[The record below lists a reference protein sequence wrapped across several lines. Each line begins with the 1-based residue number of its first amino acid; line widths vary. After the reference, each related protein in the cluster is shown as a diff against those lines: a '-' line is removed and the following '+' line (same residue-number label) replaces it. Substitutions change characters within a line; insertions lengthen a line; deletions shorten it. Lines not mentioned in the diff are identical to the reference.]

1 MTTVEA
7 TETEIPREVWRL
19 AWLIACGAFA
29 TGLDT
34 SVVHVALRTI
44 QLEYDV
50 TLAAAQWVSTSYLI
64 ALAVSLPVCG
74 WLGDR
79 LGTGRLW
86 LGALAAFT
94 VASGLCAA
102 APSLELL
109 VAARVLQGLAAGLL
123 VPAGQ
128 TILGRAVGPGR
139 LGRVMSRLG
148 MAVALAPA
156 LGPVLGGLL
165 LDDLGWRW
173 LFLVNLPIGAV
184 VLLAARRLLPTP
196 PGSAGTPL
204 DGVGL
209 AALSIGLPCTV
220 YGLTALGAGGFHPV
234 PILVIGLAAL
244 ALYVVRSRFRPE
256 PLLDLGL
263 LRIPAFRAA
272 GATMAVAGVLIFGST
287 LLYPLYFQLARHED
301 VLTTGLLTFALGL
314 GTALTLPRA
323 GRLVDRY
330 GGGRVALAGGLLDL
344 AVSIEL
350 VSVGVDQP
358 ILVIQLL
365 LLLQGA
371 GTALLAVPL
380 TVAAYAAVPPHRLAD
395 AAVQVNIV
403 NRIGGALGAAIFV
416 VVIDR
421 DLAAGPAVAL
431 RHAFAWQ
438 LGAAALSVVGALL
451 LTRVQRAGPPRAG

>member
-1 MTTVEA
+1 MTQVEA
-7 TETEIPREVWRL
+7 AETEIPRDVWRL

-50 TLAAAQWVSTSYLI
+50 SLAAAQWVSTSYLI
-64 ALAVSLPVCG
+64 ALAVSLPACA
-74 WLGDR
+74 WLGNR
-79 LGTGRLW
+79 VGTGRLW
-86 LGALAAFT
+86 LAALAAFT

-128 TILGRAVGPGR
+128 TILGRAVGPAR

-173 LFLVNLPIGAV
+173 LFLINLPVGAV
-184 VLLAARRLLPTP
+184 VLWYARRLLPTP
-196 PGSAGTPL
+196 PGSTTAPL
-204 DGVGL
+204 NGL
-209 AALSIGLPCTV
+209 GIAAVSVGLPCTV

-234 PILVIGLAAL
+234 PVLALGVLALV
-244 ALYVVRSRFRPE
+244 LYVVRSLRRPE
-256 PLLDLGL
+256 PLLDLRL
-263 LRIPAFRAA
+263 LRIPAYGTAT
-272 GATMAVAGVLIFGST
+272 ATMAVAGVLIFGST

-323 GRLVDRY
+323 GRLVDTY

-344 AVSIEL
+344 AVCVEL
-350 VSVGVDQP
+350 VTVGVDQP
-358 ILVIQLL
+358 IVVIQVL

-371 GTALLAVPL
+371 GTAMLAVPL
-380 TVAAYAAVPPHRLAD
+380 TVAAYAAVPPEQLAD
-395 AAVQVNIV
+395 AAVQLNIV
-403 NRIGGALGAAIFV
+403 NRIGGALGAALFV
-416 VVIDR
+416 LAIDHNMS
-421 DLAAGPAVAL
+421 AGPAVAL
-431 RHAFAWQ
+431 DHAFGWQ
-438 LGAAALSVVGALL
+438 LGAAVLAVAGALL
-451 LTRVQRAGPPRAG
+451 LVRVQRAGSTRR